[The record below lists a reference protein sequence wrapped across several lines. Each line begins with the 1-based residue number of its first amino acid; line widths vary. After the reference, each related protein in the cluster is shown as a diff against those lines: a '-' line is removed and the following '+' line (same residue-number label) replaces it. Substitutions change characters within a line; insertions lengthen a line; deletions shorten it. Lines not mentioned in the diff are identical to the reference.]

1 MWLFSA
7 KLWRFLLPNQVFLL
21 LKPTKQWAYDKM
33 MSWCFKNTDIRHY
46 KCRREIFVFLIL
58 RWTSRLKCESSSY
71 LTDDV
76 AQWPDHLRSDTQHFS
91 LLSTELN
98 WKRSAAARSNTQT
111 HKKLQSFPARFSL
124 FSDGLV
130 SPWLL
135 HTHSSV
141 THFIKNTWNHSFP
154 SPRSH
159 PFIFSSLTADRLMNQ
174 RQDGSTTH
182 DWQEVSAS
190 DGDGES
196 HLKSLSATRLLNER
210 RRGS

>member
-1 MWLFSA
+1 MSKRNICVFDFEVNFETKMW
-7 KLWRFLLPNQVFLL
+7 KLRVSHW
-21 LKPTKQWAYDKM
+21 
-33 MSWCFKNTDIRHY
+33 WCCSMTR
-46 KCRREIFVFLIL
+46 
-58 RWTSRLKCESSSY
+58 SSPVGHTT
-71 LTDDV
+71 L
-76 AQWPDHLRSDTQHFS
+76 S

-98 WKRSAAARSNTQT
+98 WKRSAAARSNTHT